1 MSKIVHL
8 KESYPPG
15 DFAIWIVIYIELLT
29 FGLMFLGYAF
39 SRRADIELFNASQ
52 SVLNQASGFVDTLI
66 LITSSYFVVKA
77 VNTVKN
83 ARIENIQASNESAS
97 RWLLAA
103 ILFGIMFLINKL
115 LEFSDIFS
123 QGINLS
129 TNTFFMF
136 YLLLTMFHFMHVV
149 LGVVILFNIRK
160 RTKTLCYSE
169 QNCRGIESGALYWHL
184 VDLLWII
191 LFPLVYILR

>member
-1 MSKIVHL
+1 MSKIVNI

-52 SVLNQASGFVDTLI
+52 SVLNQASGFIDTLI

-77 VNTVKN
+77 VNAVKN
-83 ARIENIQASNESAS
+83 ATYENIQASNEASS

-103 ILFGIMFLINKL
+103 ILFGIMFLVNKV

-160 RTKTLCYSE
+160 RTKIGCYSE

>member
-77 VNTVKN
+77 LNTVKN

-160 RTKTLCYSE
+160 RTKIGCYSE

>member
-103 ILFGIMFLINKL
+103 ILFGIMFLANKL

-149 LGVVILFNIRK
+149 LGIVILFNIRK
-160 RTKTLCYSE
+160 RSKTGCYSE

>member
-160 RTKTLCYSE
+160 RTKIGCYSE

>member
-77 VNTVKN
+77 VNAVKN

-160 RTKTLCYSE
+160 RTKIGCYSE